1 MEEVCKWVE
10 LKCMENKGHA
20 KYHPN
25 KDNNDQLNS
34 TQLIHV
40 GPAREGSPLIYE
52 HIEYNF

>member
-1 MEEVCKWVE
+1 
-10 LKCMENKGHA
+10 MENKRHA
-20 KYHPN
+20 KYYPN